1 MSQETPKKYDF
12 VQESSKRGP
21 IRWTGLIVT
30 VIVGGAAVYYVKQA
44 KDEME
49 KSVYAFEVMILLWK
63 AEMTYVYLSYIAVEI
78 MEKLASFKKKHYNSY
93 HYNLIYGLFIIKNFP
108 LISSVINE
116 TLQPQKPGVNGLI
129 ARGRGY
135 PLGVWQTW
143 LIGTLF

>member
-49 KSVYAFEVMILLWK
+49 KSVCAFKVMILLWK
-63 AEMTYVYLSYIAVEI
+63 AEMTCVYYT
-78 MEKLASFKKKHYNSY
+78 Y
-93 HYNLIYGLFIIKNFP
+93 H
-108 LISSVINE
+108 
-116 TLQPQKPGVNGLI
+116 T
-129 ARGRGY
+129 
-135 PLGVWQTW
+135 
-143 LIGTLF
+143 